1 MKIALYQLLALV
13 DNAVIEKTYVTL
25 FYNGHVMF
33 AGYAD
38 KCPDKYAKYPVVQ
51 FRVLPDQHLMITIV

>member
-1 MKIALYQLLALV
+1 MKIALYQLLAMADGTV
-13 DNAVIEKTYVTL
+13 YVTL

-33 AGYAD
+33 AGYKD

-51 FRVLPDQHLMITIV
+51 FRILPDQHLMITIV